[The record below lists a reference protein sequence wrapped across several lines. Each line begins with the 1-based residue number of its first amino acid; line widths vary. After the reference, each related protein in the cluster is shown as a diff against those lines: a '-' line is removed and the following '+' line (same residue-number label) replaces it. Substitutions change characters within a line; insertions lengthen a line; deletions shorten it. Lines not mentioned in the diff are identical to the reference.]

1 MISKTSIENLKNQ
14 IDIVDIVSSFIEL
27 KKSGANF
34 KACCP
39 FHGEDTPSF
48 TVSPAKQI
56 YHCFGCSNG
65 GDAIKFVMEYE
76 KLTYPEAIEKIAAL
90 TNFNLEYDNNDSQAL
105 NTSILDAVNNYYQ
118 NNLLSNQNALQYL
131 NSRGITK
138 ESIDKFQIGYASSS
152 NDTISYLKNNFFD
165 LSMAIELGIIDSGSN
180 GLYARFIERITFPI
194 FLQSGKL
201 VGFGGRT
208 ISGHNAKYVN
218 SPATKLFNKS
228 ALLFGYNLARESI
241 YQSKEIII
249 TEGYLDVIML
259 HQAGFANS
267 VATLGTALTS
277 QHIPLLKKSD
287 AKVILGYDGDK
298 AGMEAAYK
306 ASILLAQ
313 NDFVGGVVIFQNGQD
328 PADYVKEGRVD
339 ELKSLLLSPKTSESG
354 FAEQKVSVK
363 TNGVQFPRKYFVE
376 FALDYIVKDNLGNY
390 RFDINRPE
398 EKQKIVVKIEE
409 FLSTLKP
416 VMAEEFKGYAAHL
429 INLHPKYIKTQ
440 KTNIQKNSYQTSYSP
455 QTKMVDITEILILQ
469 GILNYP
475 DKKDIILT
483 ALDSSMFDLHRE
495 EFEYLLNGNIEK
507 LTSIIARTELQALTL
522 KEYQI
527 QLCDFL
533 LKYYK
538 KQFELISKDKTLT
551 FKEKSTATK
560 EFRII
565 EQRLKGRNLLPFF
578 NNSFRE
584 IPLVFSRW
592 DESNN

>member
-1 MISKTSIENLKNQ
+1 MTLTHKNMISKTSIENLKNQ
-14 IDIVDIVSSFIEL
+14 IDIVDIVSSYIEL

-39 FHGEDTPSF
+39 FHSEDTASF
-48 TVSPAKQI
+48 TVSPTKQI

-76 KLTYPEAIEKIAAL
+76 KLSYPEAIEKIAAL

-105 NTSILDAVNNYYQ
+105 NTSILDAINNYYQ
-118 NNLLSNQNALQYL
+118 NNLLNNQNALQYL
-131 NSRGITK
+131 SSRGITK
-138 ESIDKFQIGYASSS
+138 ESINKFQIGYAPSS
-152 NDTISYLKNNFFD
+152 NDTINYLKSNFFD
-165 LSMAIELGIIDSGSN
+165 LNMAKELGVIDSGNN
-180 GLYARFIERITFPI
+180 GLYARLIERITFPI

-249 TEGYLDVIML
+249 TEGYLDVVML
-259 HQAGFANS
+259 HQAGFTNS

-328 PADYVKEGRVD
+328 PADYVKEGRVE
-339 ELKSLLLSPKTSESG
+339 ELKSLFLHP
-354 FAEQKVSVK
+354 
-363 TNGVQFPRKYFVE
+363 KYFVE
-376 FALDYIVKDNLGNY
+376 FVLDYIVKDNLGNY

-398 EKQKIVVKIEE
+398 EKQKILIKIEE

-416 VMAEEFKGYAAHL
+416 VMAEEFKEYAAQL
-429 INLHPKYIKTQ
+429 INLHPKYIKI
-440 KTNIQKNSYQTSYSP
+440 KKLNNQKNSYKTKDNP
-455 QTKMVDITEILILQ
+455 QNKIIDISEILILQ
-469 GILNYP
+469 GIINYP
-475 DKKDIILT
+475 DKKDIILA
-483 ALDSSMFDLHRE
+483 ALDSSMFQCHKE
-495 EFEYLLNGNIEK
+495 EFEYIQMGNMQR
-507 LTSIIARTELQALTL
+507 LTSIIARTELKHLSL
-522 KEYQI
+522 EEYKD
-527 QLCDFL
+527 QLAYFL
-533 LKYYK
+533 RVFYQ
-538 KQFELISKDKTLT
+538 KQLELIMNDAGKT
-551 FKEKSTATK
+551 FIEKAKVKK
-560 EFRII
+560 EFI
-565 EQRLKGRNLLPFF
+565 EIEKRLKNGSLIRFF
-578 NNSFRE
+578 KF
-584 IPLVFSRW
+584 
-592 DESNN
+592 

>member
-118 NNLLSNQNALQYL
+118 NNLFSNSNALQYL

-152 NDTISYLKNNFFD
+152 NDTINYLKNNFFD
-165 LSMAIELGIIDSGSN
+165 LSMAKELGIIDSGSN

-228 ALLFGYNLARESI
+228 ALLFGYNLARKNI

-249 TEGYLDVIML
+249 TEGYLDVVML

-313 NDFVGGVVIFQNGQD
+313 NDFVGGVVIFQNAHD

-440 KTNIQKNSYQTSYSP
+440 KTNTQKNSYQTSYSP

-475 DKKDIILT
+475 DKKEIILA

>member
-14 IDIVDIVSSFIEL
+14 IDIVDIVSSYIEL
-27 KKSGANF
+27 KKSGTSF

-39 FHGEDTPSF
+39 FHGEETPSF

-76 KLTYPEAIEKIAAL
+76 KLSYPEAIEKIAAL
-90 TNFNLEYDNNDSQAL
+90 TNFNLEYDNNDSQVL
-105 NTSILDAVNNYYQ
+105 NTSILDAVNKYYQ
-118 NNLLSNQNALQYL
+118 NNLLSTLNAIQYL
-131 NSRGITK
+131 SSRGITK

-228 ALLFGYNLARESI
+228 VLLFGYNLARESI

-339 ELKSLLLSPKTSESG
+339 ELKSLLLHP
-354 FAEQKVSVK
+354 
-363 TNGVQFPRKYFVE
+363 KYFVE

-440 KTNIQKNSYQTSYSP
+440 KSNTLKNNYKTPSSP
-455 QTKMVDITEILILQ
+455 QNQMVDITEILILQ

-475 DKKDIILT
+475 DKKEIIFA
-483 ALDSSMFDLHRE
+483 ALDSTMFDLHKQ
-495 EFEYLLNGNIEK
+495 EFEYLLNGDIQK
-507 LTSIIARTELQALTL
+507 LTSIIARTELKHLSL
-522 KEYQI
+522 EEYKD
-527 QLCDFL
+527 QLAYFL
-533 LKYYK
+533 RMFYK
-538 KQFELISKDKTLT
+538 KQIDLIINDDNKAFQDKA
-551 FKEKSTATK
+551 TAKK
-560 EFRII
+560 EFI
-565 EQRLKGRNLLPFF
+565 EIDRRLKSGALIKYFKL
-578 NNSFRE
+578 
-584 IPLVFSRW
+584 
-592 DESNN
+592 

>member
-1 MISKTSIENLKNQ
+1 MLISKTSIDNLKNQ
-14 IDIVDIVSSFIEL
+14 IDIVDIISSFIEV

-48 TVSPAKQI
+48 TVSPTKQI

-76 KLTYPEAIEKIAAL
+76 KLSYPEAIEKIAAL

-105 NTSILDAVNNYYQ
+105 NTSILDAINNYYQ
-118 NNLLSNQNALQYL
+118 DNLLNNQNALQYL
-131 NSRGITK
+131 SSRGITK
-138 ESIDKFQIGYASSS
+138 ESINKFQIGYAPSS
-152 NDTISYLKNNFFD
+152 NDTINYLKSNFFD
-165 LSMAIELGIIDSGSN
+165 LNMAKELGVIDSGNN

-249 TEGYLDVIML
+249 TEGYLDVVML
-259 HQAGFANS
+259 HQAGFTNS

-328 PADYVKEGRVD
+328 PADYVKEGRVN
-339 ELKSLLLSPKTSESG
+339 ELKSLLLHP
-354 FAEQKVSVK
+354 
-363 TNGVQFPRKYFVE
+363 KYFVE

-398 EKQKIVVKIEE
+398 EKQKILVKIEE

-440 KTNIQKNSYQTSYSP
+440 KTSTQKNNYKTPNSP
-455 QTKMVDITEILILQ
+455 QNEMVDITEILILQ

-475 DKKDIILT
+475 DKKDIILG
-483 ALDSSMFDLHRE
+483 ALDNSMFQKHKQ
-495 EFEYLLNGNIEK
+495 EFEYLLNGEINR
-507 LTSIIARTELQALTL
+507 LTSVLARTEL
-522 KEYQI
+522 
-527 QLCDFL
+527 
-533 LKYYK
+533 
-538 KQFELISKDKTLT
+538 KTLT
-551 FKEKSTATK
+551 LEEYKTQLCMFLYKFYKNQYLLVANDKVLNFKEKAKISK
-560 EFRII
+560 EFKII
-565 EQRLKGRNLLPFF
+565 EKRLKDGNPIKFF
-578 NNSFRE
+578 NLRNQ
-584 IPLVFSRW
+584 
-592 DESNN
+592 

>member
-1 MISKTSIENLKNQ
+1 MDVILMTLTHKNMISKTSIENIKNQ
-14 IDIVDIVSSFIEL
+14 IDIVDIVSSYIEL

-39 FHGEDTPSF
+39 FHSEDTASF

-76 KLTYPEAIEKIAAL
+76 KLSYPEAIEKIATL
-90 TNFNLEYDNNDSQAL
+90 TNFNLEYDNNDFQAL

-118 NNLLSNQNALQYL
+118 NNLLSNQNAIQYL
-131 NSRGITK
+131 YSRGITK
-138 ESIDKFQIGYASSS
+138 ESIDKFQIGYASGS
-152 NDTISYLKNNFFD
+152 NDTINYLRNNFFD
-165 LSMAIELGIIDSGSN
+165 LNMAKELGIIDSGSN

-228 ALLFGYNLARESI
+228 ALLFGYNLAKENI
-241 YQSKEIII
+241 FQSKEIII
-249 TEGYLDVIML
+249 TEGYLDVVML
-259 HQAGFANS
+259 HQAGFTNS

-287 AKVILGYDGDK
+287 AKIILGYDGDK

-339 ELKSLLLSPKTSESG
+339 ELKSLLLHP
-354 FAEQKVSVK
+354 
-363 TNGVQFPRKYFVE
+363 KYFVE

-390 RFDINRPE
+390 RFDINRLE
-398 EKQKIVVKIEE
+398 EKQKILVKIED

-440 KTNIQKNSYQTSYSP
+440 KSNTLKNNYKTPNSP
-455 QTKMVDITEILILQ
+455 QNQMIDITEILILQ

-475 DKKDIILT
+475 DKKEIILA
-483 ALDSSMFDLHRE
+483 ALDSTMFQKHKE
-495 EFEYLLNGNIEK
+495 EFEYLLSGQIDR
-507 LTSIIARTELQALTL
+507 LTSVLARTEL
-522 KEYQI
+522 
-527 QLCDFL
+527 
-533 LKYYK
+533 
-538 KQFELISKDKTLT
+538 KTLT
-551 FKEKSTATK
+551 LEEYKSQLCMFLYKYYQNQYLLVTNDKVLNFKEKAKISK
-560 EFRII
+560 EFKII
-565 EQRLKGRNLLPFF
+565 EKRLKGGSPIKYFNLRGL
-578 NNSFRE
+578 
-584 IPLVFSRW
+584 
-592 DESNN
+592 

>member
-14 IDIVDIVSSFIEL
+14 IDIVDIVSSYIEL
-27 KKSGANF
+27 KKSGTSF

-39 FHGEDTPSF
+39 FHGEETPSF

-76 KLTYPEAIEKIAAL
+76 KLSYPEAIEKIAAL
-90 TNFNLEYDNNDSQAL
+90 TNFDLEYDNNDSQVL
-105 NTSILDAVNNYYQ
+105 NTSILDAVNKYYQ
-118 NNLLSNQNALQYL
+118 NNLLSTLNAIQYL
-131 NSRGITK
+131 SSRGITK

-259 HQAGFANS
+259 HQAGFTNS

-277 QHIPLLKKSD
+277 QHVPLLKKSD

-328 PADYVKEGRVD
+328 PADYVKEGRVE
-339 ELKSLLLSPKTSESG
+339 ELKSLFLHP
-354 FAEQKVSVK
+354 
-363 TNGVQFPRKYFVE
+363 KYFVE
-376 FALDYIVKDNLGNY
+376 FVLDYIVKDNLGNY
-390 RFDINRPE
+390 RFNINRPE
-398 EKQKIVVKIEE
+398 EKQKILVKIED

-416 VMAEEFKGYAAHL
+416 VMAEEFKEYAAQL
-429 INLHPKYIKTQ
+429 INLHPKYIKI
-440 KTNIQKNSYQTSYSP
+440 KKLNNQKNSYKTKDNP
-455 QTKMVDITEILILQ
+455 QNKIIDISEILILQ
-469 GILNYP
+469 GIINYP
-475 DKKDIILT
+475 DKKDIILA
-483 ALDSSMFDLHRE
+483 ALDSSMFQCHKE
-495 EFEYLLNGNIEK
+495 EFEYIQMGNMQR
-507 LTSIIARTELQALTL
+507 LTSIIARTELKHLSL
-522 KEYQI
+522 EEYKD
-527 QLCDFL
+527 QLAYFL
-533 LKYYK
+533 RVFYQ
-538 KQFELISKDKTLT
+538 KQLELIMNDAGKT
-551 FKEKSTATK
+551 FIEKAKVKK
-560 EFRII
+560 EFI
-565 EQRLKGRNLLPFF
+565 EIEKRLKNGSLIRFF
-578 NNSFRE
+578 KF
-584 IPLVFSRW
+584 
-592 DESNN
+592 

>member
-14 IDIVDIVSSFIEL
+14 IDIVDIVSSYIEL
-27 KKSGANF
+27 KKSGTSF

-39 FHGEDTPSF
+39 FHGEETPSF

-76 KLTYPEAIEKIAAL
+76 KLSYPEAIEKIAAL
-90 TNFNLEYDNNDSQAL
+90 TNFNLEYDNNDSQVL
-105 NTSILDAVNNYYQ
+105 NTSILDAVNKYYQ
-118 NNLLSNQNALQYL
+118 NNLLSTLNAIQYL
-131 NSRGITK
+131 SSRGITK

-228 ALLFGYNLARESI
+228 VLLFGYNLARESI

-259 HQAGFANS
+259 HQAGFTNS

-277 QHIPLLKKSD
+277 QHVPLLKKSD

-328 PADYVKEGRVD
+328 PADYVKEGRVE
-339 ELKSLLLSPKTSESG
+339 ELKSLFLHP
-354 FAEQKVSVK
+354 
-363 TNGVQFPRKYFVE
+363 KYFVE
-376 FALDYIVKDNLGNY
+376 FVLDYIVKDNLGNY
-390 RFDINRPE
+390 RFNINRPE
-398 EKQKIVVKIEE
+398 EKQKILIKIEE

-416 VMAEEFKGYAAHL
+416 VMAEEFKEYAAQL
-429 INLHPKYIKTQ
+429 INLHPKYIKI
-440 KTNIQKNSYQTSYSP
+440 KKLNNQKNSYNTKDNP
-455 QTKMVDITEILILQ
+455 QNKIVDISEILILQ
-469 GILNYP
+469 GIINYP
-475 DKKDIILT
+475 DKKDIILA
-483 ALDSSMFDLHRE
+483 ALDSSMFQCHKE
-495 EFEYLLNGNIEK
+495 EFEYIQMGNMQR
-507 LTSIIARTELQALTL
+507 LTSIIARTELKHLSL
-522 KEYQI
+522 EEYKD
-527 QLCDFL
+527 QLAYFL
-533 LKYYK
+533 RVFYQ
-538 KQFELISKDKTLT
+538 KQLELIMNDAGKT
-551 FKEKSTATK
+551 FIEKAKLKK
-560 EFRII
+560 EFI
-565 EQRLKGRNLLPFF
+565 EIEKRLKNGSLIRFF
-578 NNSFRE
+578 KF
-584 IPLVFSRW
+584 
-592 DESNN
+592 

>member
-76 KLTYPEAIEKIAAL
+76 KVTYPEAIEKIAAL

-152 NDTISYLKNNFFD
+152 NDTITYLKNNFFD

-228 ALLFGYNLARESI
+228 VLLFGYNLARESI

-259 HQAGFANS
+259 HQAGFTNS

-277 QHIPLLKKSD
+277 QHVPLLKKSD

-328 PADYVKEGRVD
+328 PADYVKEGRVE
-339 ELKSLLLSPKTSESG
+339 ELKSLFLHP
-354 FAEQKVSVK
+354 
-363 TNGVQFPRKYFVE
+363 KYFVE
-376 FALDYIVKDNLGNY
+376 FVLDYIVKDNLGNY
-390 RFDINRPE
+390 RFNINRPE
-398 EKQKIVVKIEE
+398 EKQKILIKIEE

-416 VMAEEFKGYAAHL
+416 VMAEEFKEYAAQL
-429 INLHPKYIKTQ
+429 INLHPKYIKI
-440 KTNIQKNSYQTSYSP
+440 KKLNNQKNSYNTKDNP
-455 QTKMVDITEILILQ
+455 QNKIVDISEILILQ
-469 GILNYP
+469 GIINYP
-475 DKKDIILT
+475 DKKDIILA
-483 ALDSSMFDLHRE
+483 ALDSSMFQCHKE
-495 EFEYLLNGNIEK
+495 EFEYIQNGDIQR
-507 LTSIIARTELQALTL
+507 LTSIIARTELKHLTL
-522 KEYQI
+522 EEYKD
-527 QLCDFL
+527 QLAYFL
-533 LKYYK
+533 RVFYQ
-538 KQFELISKDKTLT
+538 KQLELIMNDAGKT
-551 FKEKSTATK
+551 FIEKAKLKK
-560 EFRII
+560 EFI
-565 EQRLKGRNLLPFF
+565 EIEKRLKNGSLIRFF
-578 NNSFRE
+578 KF
-584 IPLVFSRW
+584 
-592 DESNN
+592 

>member
-14 IDIVDIVSSFIEL
+14 IDIVDIVSSYIEL
-27 KKSGANF
+27 KKSGTSF

-39 FHGEDTPSF
+39 FHGEETPSF

-76 KLTYPEAIEKIAAL
+76 KLSYPEAIEKIAAL
-90 TNFNLEYDNNDSQAL
+90 TNFDLEYDNNDSQVL
-105 NTSILDAVNNYYQ
+105 NTSILDAVNKYYQ
-118 NNLLSNQNALQYL
+118 NNLLSTLNAIQYL
-131 NSRGITK
+131 SSRGITK

-165 LSMAIELGIIDSGSN
+165 LSIAIELGIIDSGSN

-218 SPATKLFNKS
+218 SPVTKLFNKS

-259 HQAGFANS
+259 HQAGFTNS

-277 QHIPLLKKSD
+277 QHVPLLKKSD

-328 PADYVKEGRVD
+328 PADYVKEGRVE
-339 ELKSLLLSPKTSESG
+339 ELKSLFLHP
-354 FAEQKVSVK
+354 
-363 TNGVQFPRKYFVE
+363 KYFVE
-376 FALDYIVKDNLGNY
+376 FVLDYIVKDNLGNY
-390 RFDINRPE
+390 RFNINRPE
-398 EKQKIVVKIEE
+398 EKQKILIKIEE

-416 VMAEEFKGYAAHL
+416 VMAEEFKEYAAQL
-429 INLHPKYIKTQ
+429 INLHPKYIKI
-440 KTNIQKNSYQTSYSP
+440 KKLNNQKNSYKTKDNP
-455 QTKMVDITEILILQ
+455 QNKIIDISEILILQ
-469 GILNYP
+469 GIINYP
-475 DKKDIILT
+475 DKKDIILA
-483 ALDSSMFDLHRE
+483 ALDSSMFQCHKE
-495 EFEYLLNGNIEK
+495 EFEYIQMGNMQR
-507 LTSIIARTELQALTL
+507 LTSIIARTELKHLSL
-522 KEYQI
+522 EEYKD
-527 QLCDFL
+527 QLAYFL
-533 LKYYK
+533 RVFYQ
-538 KQFELISKDKTLT
+538 KQLELIMNDAGKT
-551 FKEKSTATK
+551 FIEKAKVKK
-560 EFRII
+560 EFI
-565 EQRLKGRNLLPFF
+565 EIEKRLKNGSLIRFF
-578 NNSFRE
+578 KF
-584 IPLVFSRW
+584 
-592 DESNN
+592 

>member
-14 IDIVDIVSSFIEL
+14 IDIVDIVSSYIEL
-27 KKSGANF
+27 KKSGTSF

-39 FHGEDTPSF
+39 FHGEETPSF

-76 KLTYPEAIEKIAAL
+76 KLSYPEAIEKIAAL
-90 TNFNLEYDNNDSQAL
+90 TNFNLEYDNNDSQVL

-118 NNLLSNQNALQYL
+118 NNLLSTLNAIQYL
-131 NSRGITK
+131 SSRGITK

-165 LSMAIELGIIDSGSN
+165 LSIAIELGIIDSGSN

-259 HQAGFANS
+259 HQAGFTNS

-277 QHIPLLKKSD
+277 QHVPLLKKSD

-328 PADYVKEGRVD
+328 PADYVKEGRVE
-339 ELKSLLLSPKTSESG
+339 ELKSLFLHP
-354 FAEQKVSVK
+354 
-363 TNGVQFPRKYFVE
+363 KYFVE
-376 FALDYIVKDNLGNY
+376 FVLDYIVKDNLGNY
-390 RFDINRPE
+390 RFNINRPE
-398 EKQKIVVKIEE
+398 EKQKILIKIEE

-416 VMAEEFKGYAAHL
+416 VMAEEFKEYAAQL
-429 INLHPKYIKTQ
+429 INLHPKYIK
-440 KTNIQKNSYQTSYSP
+440 I
-455 QTKMVDITEILILQ
+455 
-469 GILNYP
+469 
-475 DKKDIILT
+475 KK
-483 ALDSSMFDLHRE
+483 
-495 EFEYLLNGNIEK
+495 
-507 LTSIIARTELQALTL
+507 
-522 KEYQI
+522 
-527 QLCDFL
+527 
-533 LKYYK
+533 
-538 KQFELISKDKTLT
+538 
-551 FKEKSTATK
+551 
-560 EFRII
+560 
-565 EQRLKGRNLLPFF
+565 
-578 NNSFRE
+578 
-584 IPLVFSRW
+584 
-592 DESNN
+592 

>member
-14 IDIVDIVSSFIEL
+14 IDIVDIVSSYIEL
-27 KKSGANF
+27 KKSGTSF

-39 FHGEDTPSF
+39 FHGEETPSF

-76 KLTYPEAIEKIAAL
+76 KLSYPEAIEKIAAL
-90 TNFNLEYDNNDSQAL
+90 TNFNLEYDNNDSQVL
-105 NTSILDAVNNYYQ
+105 NTSILDAVNKYYQ
-118 NNLLSNQNALQYL
+118 NNLLSTLNAIQYL
-131 NSRGITK
+131 SSRGITK

-152 NDTISYLKNNFFD
+152 NDTISYLKTNFFD

-228 ALLFGYNLARESI
+228 VLLFGYNLARESI

-259 HQAGFANS
+259 HQAGFTNS

-277 QHIPLLKKSD
+277 QHVPLLKKSD

-328 PADYVKEGRVD
+328 PADYVKEGRVE
-339 ELKSLLLSPKTSESG
+339 ELKSLFLHP
-354 FAEQKVSVK
+354 
-363 TNGVQFPRKYFVE
+363 KYFVE
-376 FALDYIVKDNLGNY
+376 FVLDYIVKDNLGNY
-390 RFDINRPE
+390 RFNINRPE
-398 EKQKIVVKIEE
+398 EKQKILIKIEE

-416 VMAEEFKGYAAHL
+416 VMAEEFKEYAAQL
-429 INLHPKYIKTQ
+429 INLHPKYIKI
-440 KTNIQKNSYQTSYSP
+440 KKLNNQKNSYNTKDNP
-455 QTKMVDITEILILQ
+455 QNKIVDISEILILQ
-469 GILNYP
+469 GIINYP
-475 DKKDIILT
+475 DKKDIILA
-483 ALDSSMFDLHRE
+483 ALDSSMFQCHKE
-495 EFEYLLNGNIEK
+495 EFEYIQNGDIQR
-507 LTSIIARTELQALTL
+507 LTSIIARTELKHLTL
-522 KEYQI
+522 EEYKD
-527 QLCDFL
+527 QLAYFL
-533 LKYYK
+533 RVFYQ
-538 KQFELISKDKTLT
+538 KQLELIMNDAGKT
-551 FKEKSTATK
+551 FIEKAKVKK
-560 EFRII
+560 EFI
-565 EQRLKGRNLLPFF
+565 EIEKRLKNGSLIRFF
-578 NNSFRE
+578 KF
-584 IPLVFSRW
+584 
-592 DESNN
+592 

>member
-1 MISKTSIENLKNQ
+1 MLISKTSIENLKNQ

-76 KLTYPEAIEKIAAL
+76 KLTYPEAIEKIATL

-118 NNLLSNQNALQYL
+118 NNLFSNSNALQYL

-152 NDTISYLKNNFFD
+152 NDTITYLKNNFFD
-165 LSMAIELGIIDSGSN
+165 LRMAIELGIIDSGSN

-228 ALLFGYNLARESI
+228 ALLFGYNLSRESI

-339 ELKSLLLSPKTSESG
+339 ELKSLLLHP
-354 FAEQKVSVK
+354 
-363 TNGVQFPRKYFVE
+363 KYFVE

-398 EKQKIVVKIEE
+398 EKQKILVKIEE

-440 KTNIQKNSYQTSYSP
+440 KSNTLKNNYKTPSSP
-455 QTKMVDITEILILQ
+455 QNQMVDITEILILQ

-475 DKKDIILT
+475 DKKEIIFA
-483 ALDSSMFDLHRE
+483 ALDSTMFDLHKQ
-495 EFEYLLNGNIEK
+495 EFEYLLNGDIQK
-507 LTSIIARTELQALTL
+507 LTSIIARTELKHLSL
-522 KEYQI
+522 EEYKD
-527 QLCDFL
+527 QLAYFL
-533 LKYYK
+533 RMFYK
-538 KQFELISKDKTLT
+538 KQIDLIMNDDNKAFQDKA
-551 FKEKSTATK
+551 TAKK
-560 EFRII
+560 EFI
-565 EQRLKGRNLLPFF
+565 EIDRRLKSGALIKYFKL
-578 NNSFRE
+578 
-584 IPLVFSRW
+584 
-592 DESNN
+592 

>member
-1 MISKTSIENLKNQ
+1 MIKKESIENLKNHL
-14 IDIVDIVSSFIEL
+14 DVVDVVSQFLEL

-39 FHGEDTPSF
+39 FHSEDTPSF

-118 NNLLSNQNALQYL
+118 NNLFSNSNALQYL

-152 NDTISYLKNNFFD
+152 NDTITYLKNNFFD

-201 VGFGGRT
+201 VGVGGRT

-339 ELKSLLLSPKTSESG
+339 ELKFLLLHP
-354 FAEQKVSVK
+354 
-363 TNGVQFPRKYFVE
+363 KYFVE
-376 FALDYIVKDNLGNY
+376 FALDYIVKDNLGKY

-398 EKQKIVVKIEE
+398 EKQKILVKIEE

-440 KTNIQKNSYQTSYSP
+440 KSNTLKNNYKTPHSP
-455 QTKMVDITEILILQ
+455 QNQMIDITEILILQ

-475 DKKDIILT
+475 AKKEIILA
-483 ALDSSMFDLHRE
+483 ALDSSMFQKHKE
-495 EFEYLLNGNIEK
+495 EFEYLLSGQIDR
-507 LTSIIARTELQALTL
+507 LTSVLARTELKTLTL
-522 KEYQI
+522 EEYKS
-527 QLCDFL
+527 QLCMFL
-533 LKYYK
+533 YKYYQN
-538 KQFELISKDKTLT
+538 QFILATNDKTLN
-551 FKEKSTATK
+551 FQKKANISK
-560 EFRII
+560 EFKII
-565 EQRLKGRNLLPFF
+565 EQRLKSGNLIKFF
-578 NNSFRE
+578 NFKN
-584 IPLVFSRW
+584 P
-592 DESNN
+592 

>member
-14 IDIVDIVSSFIEL
+14 IDIVDIISSFIEL

-76 KLTYPEAIEKIAAL
+76 KVTYPEAIEKIAAL

-118 NNLLSNQNALQYL
+118 NNLFSNSNALQYL

-152 NDTISYLKNNFFD
+152 NDTINYLKNNFFD
-165 LSMAIELGIIDSGSN
+165 LSMAKELGIIDSGSN

-249 TEGYLDVIML
+249 TEGYLDVVML

-440 KTNIQKNSYQTSYSP
+440 KTNTQKNSYQTSYSP

-578 NNSFRE
+578 NLRKN
-584 IPLVFSRW
+584 
-592 DESNN
+592 

>member
-14 IDIVDIVSSFIEL
+14 IDIVDIVSSYIEL
-27 KKSGANF
+27 KKSGTSF

-39 FHGEDTPSF
+39 FHGEETPSF

-76 KLTYPEAIEKIAAL
+76 KLSYPEAIEKIAAL

-118 NNLLSNQNALQYL
+118 NNLFSNSNALQYL

-259 HQAGFANS
+259 HQAGFTNS

-277 QHIPLLKKSD
+277 QHVPLLKKSD

-328 PADYVKEGRVD
+328 PADYVKEGRVE
-339 ELKSLLLSPKTSESG
+339 ELKSLFLHP
-354 FAEQKVSVK
+354 
-363 TNGVQFPRKYFVE
+363 KYFVE
-376 FALDYIVKDNLGNY
+376 FVLDYIVKDNLGNY
-390 RFDINRPE
+390 RFNINRPE
-398 EKQKIVVKIEE
+398 EKQKILIKIEE

-416 VMAEEFKGYAAHL
+416 VMAEEFKEYAAQL
-429 INLHPKYIKTQ
+429 INLHPKYIKI
-440 KTNIQKNSYQTSYSP
+440 KKLNNQKNSYKTKDNP
-455 QTKMVDITEILILQ
+455 QNKIIDISEILILQ
-469 GILNYP
+469 GIINYP
-475 DKKDIILT
+475 DKKDIILA
-483 ALDSSMFDLHRE
+483 ALDSSMFQCHKE
-495 EFEYLLNGNIEK
+495 EFEYIQMGNMQR
-507 LTSIIARTELQALTL
+507 LTSIIARTELKHLSL
-522 KEYQI
+522 EEYKD
-527 QLCDFL
+527 QLAYFL
-533 LKYYK
+533 RVFYQ
-538 KQFELISKDKTLT
+538 KQLELIMNDAGKT
-551 FKEKSTATK
+551 FIEKAKVKK
-560 EFRII
+560 EFI
-565 EQRLKGRNLLPFF
+565 EIEKRLKNGSLIRFF
-578 NNSFRE
+578 KF
-584 IPLVFSRW
+584 
-592 DESNN
+592 

>member
-76 KLTYPEAIEKIAAL
+76 KVTYPEAIEKIAAL

-152 NDTISYLKNNFFD
+152 NDTINYLKNNFFD
-165 LSMAIELGIIDSGSN
+165 LSMAKELGIIDSGSN

-228 ALLFGYNLARESI
+228 VLLFGYNLARESI

-259 HQAGFANS
+259 HQAGFTNS

-277 QHIPLLKKSD
+277 QHVPLLKKSD
-287 AKVILGYDGDK
+287 VKVILGYDGDK

-328 PADYVKEGRVD
+328 PADYVKEGRVE
-339 ELKSLLLSPKTSESG
+339 ELKSLFLHP
-354 FAEQKVSVK
+354 
-363 TNGVQFPRKYFVE
+363 KYFVE
-376 FALDYIVKDNLGNY
+376 FVLDYIVKDNLGNY
-390 RFDINRPE
+390 RFNINRPE
-398 EKQKIVVKIEE
+398 EKQKILIKIEE

-416 VMAEEFKGYAAHL
+416 VMAEEFKEYAAQL
-429 INLHPKYIKTQ
+429 INLHPKYIKI
-440 KTNIQKNSYQTSYSP
+440 KKLNNQKNSYKTKDNP
-455 QTKMVDITEILILQ
+455 QNKIIDISEILILQ
-469 GILNYP
+469 GIINYP
-475 DKKDIILT
+475 DKKDIILA
-483 ALDSSMFDLHRE
+483 ALDSSMFQCHKE
-495 EFEYLLNGNIEK
+495 EFEYIQMGNMQR
-507 LTSIIARTELQALTL
+507 LTSIIARTELKHLSL
-522 KEYQI
+522 EEYKD
-527 QLCDFL
+527 QLAYFL
-533 LKYYK
+533 RVFYQ
-538 KQFELISKDKTLT
+538 KQLELIMNDAGKT
-551 FKEKSTATK
+551 FIEKAKVKK
-560 EFRII
+560 EFI
-565 EQRLKGRNLLPFF
+565 EIEKRLKNGSLIRFF
-578 NNSFRE
+578 KF
-584 IPLVFSRW
+584 
-592 DESNN
+592 

>member
-14 IDIVDIVSSFIEL
+14 IDIVDIVSSYIEL
-27 KKSGANF
+27 KKSGTSF

-39 FHGEDTPSF
+39 FHGEETPSF

-76 KLTYPEAIEKIAAL
+76 KLSYPEAIEKIAAL
-90 TNFNLEYDNNDSQAL
+90 TNFNLEYDDNDSQVL
-105 NTSILDAVNNYYQ
+105 NTSILDAVNKYYQ
-118 NNLLSNQNALQYL
+118 NNLLSTLNAIQYL
-131 NSRGITK
+131 SSRGITK

-165 LSMAIELGIIDSGSN
+165 LSIAIELGIIDSGSN

-259 HQAGFANS
+259 HQAGFTNS

-277 QHIPLLKKSD
+277 QHVPLLKKSD

-328 PADYVKEGRVD
+328 PADYVKEGRVE
-339 ELKSLLLSPKTSESG
+339 ELKSLFLHP
-354 FAEQKVSVK
+354 
-363 TNGVQFPRKYFVE
+363 KYFVE
-376 FALDYIVKDNLGNY
+376 FVLDYIVKDNLGNY
-390 RFDINRPE
+390 RFNINRPE
-398 EKQKIVVKIEE
+398 EKQKILVKIED

-416 VMAEEFKGYAAHL
+416 VMAEEFKEYAAQL
-429 INLHPKYIKTQ
+429 INLHPKYIKI
-440 KTNIQKNSYQTSYSP
+440 KKLNNQKNSYKTKDNP
-455 QTKMVDITEILILQ
+455 QNKIIDISEILILQ
-469 GILNYP
+469 GIINYP
-475 DKKDIILT
+475 DKKDIILA
-483 ALDSSMFDLHRE
+483 ALDSSMFQCHKE
-495 EFEYLLNGNIEK
+495 EFEYIQMGNMQR
-507 LTSIIARTELQALTL
+507 LTSIIARTELKHLSL
-522 KEYQI
+522 EEYKD
-527 QLCDFL
+527 QLAYFL
-533 LKYYK
+533 RVFYQ
-538 KQFELISKDKTLT
+538 KQLELIMNDAGKT
-551 FKEKSTATK
+551 FIEKAKVKK
-560 EFRII
+560 EFI
-565 EQRLKGRNLLPFF
+565 EIEKRLKNGSLIRFF
-578 NNSFRE
+578 KF
-584 IPLVFSRW
+584 
-592 DESNN
+592 

>member
-14 IDIVDIVSSFIEL
+14 IDIVDIVSSYIEL
-27 KKSGANF
+27 KKSGTSF

-39 FHGEDTPSF
+39 FHGEETPSF

-76 KLTYPEAIEKIAAL
+76 KLSYPEAIEKIAAL
-90 TNFNLEYDNNDSQAL
+90 TNFNLEYDNNDSQVL
-105 NTSILDAVNNYYQ
+105 NTSILDAVNKYYQ
-118 NNLLSNQNALQYL
+118 NNLLSTLNAIQYL
-131 NSRGITK
+131 SSRGITK

-228 ALLFGYNLARESI
+228 VLLFGYNLARESI

-259 HQAGFANS
+259 HQAGFTNS

-277 QHIPLLKKSD
+277 QHVPLLKKSD

-328 PADYVKEGRVD
+328 PADYVKEGRVE
-339 ELKSLLLSPKTSESG
+339 ELKSLFLHP
-354 FAEQKVSVK
+354 
-363 TNGVQFPRKYFVE
+363 KYFVE
-376 FALDYIVKDNLGNY
+376 FVLDYIVKDNLGNY
-390 RFDINRPE
+390 RFNINRPE
-398 EKQKIVVKIEE
+398 EKQKILIKIEE

-416 VMAEEFKGYAAHL
+416 VMAEEFKEYAAQL
-429 INLHPKYIKTQ
+429 INLHPKYIKI
-440 KTNIQKNSYQTSYSP
+440 KKLNNQKNSYNTKDNP
-455 QTKMVDITEILILQ
+455 QNKIVDISEILILQ
-469 GILNYP
+469 GIINYP
-475 DKKDIILT
+475 DKKDIILA
-483 ALDSSMFDLHRE
+483 ALDSSMFQCHKE
-495 EFEYLLNGNIEK
+495 EFEYIQMGNMQR
-507 LTSIIARTELQALTL
+507 LTSIIARTELKHLTL
-522 KEYQI
+522 EEYKD
-527 QLCDFL
+527 QLAYFL
-533 LKYYK
+533 RVFYQ
-538 KQFELISKDKTLT
+538 KQLELIMNDAGKT
-551 FKEKSTATK
+551 FIEKAKVKK
-560 EFRII
+560 EFI
-565 EQRLKGRNLLPFF
+565 EIEKRLKNGSLIRFF
-578 NNSFRE
+578 KF
-584 IPLVFSRW
+584 
-592 DESNN
+592 

>member
-1 MISKTSIENLKNQ
+1 MLISKTSIENLKNQ

-48 TVSPAKQI
+48 TVSPTKQI

-118 NNLLSNQNALQYL
+118 NNLFSNSNALQYL

-152 NDTISYLKNNFFD
+152 NDTITYLKNNFFD
-165 LSMAIELGIIDSGSN
+165 LNMAKELGVIDSGSN

-228 ALLFGYNLARESI
+228 ALLFGYNLAKESI
-241 YQSKEIII
+241 FQSKEIII
-249 TEGYLDVIML
+249 TEGYLDVVML
-259 HQAGFANS
+259 HQVGFTNS

-313 NDFVGGVVIFQNGQD
+313 NDFVGGVVIFQNAHD

-339 ELKSLLLSPKTSESG
+339 ELKSLLLHP
-354 FAEQKVSVK
+354 
-363 TNGVQFPRKYFVE
+363 KYFVE

-398 EKQKIVVKIEE
+398 EKQKILVKIED

-416 VMAEEFKGYAAHL
+416 VMAEEFKGYAAYL

-440 KTNIQKNSYQTSYSP
+440 KSNTLKNNYKTPNTS
-455 QTKMVDITEILILQ
+455 QNQMIDITEILILQ

-475 DKKDIILT
+475 DKKEIILA
-483 ALDSSMFDLHRE
+483 ALDSSMFQKHKE
-495 EFEYLLNGNIEK
+495 EFEYLLSGQIDR
-507 LTSIIARTELQALTL
+507 LTSVLARTELKTLTL
-522 KEYQI
+522 EEYKS
-527 QLCDFL
+527 QLCMFL
-533 LKYYK
+533 YKYYQN
-538 KQFELISKDKTLT
+538 QFILATNDKTLN
-551 FKEKSTATK
+551 FQKKANISK
-560 EFRII
+560 EFKII
-565 EQRLKGRNLLPFF
+565 EQRLKSGNLIKFF
-578 NNSFRE
+578 NFKN
-584 IPLVFSRW
+584 P
-592 DESNN
+592 

>member
-14 IDIVDIVSSFIEL
+14 IDIVDIVSSYIEL
-27 KKSGANF
+27 KKSGTSF

-39 FHGEDTPSF
+39 FHGEETPSF

-76 KLTYPEAIEKIAAL
+76 KLSYPEAIEKIAAL
-90 TNFNLEYDNNDSQAL
+90 TNFNLEYDNNDSQVL
-105 NTSILDAVNNYYQ
+105 NTSILDAVNKYYQ
-118 NNLLSNQNALQYL
+118 NNLLSTLNAIQYL
-131 NSRGITK
+131 SSRGITK

-228 ALLFGYNLARESI
+228 VLLFGYNLARESI

-259 HQAGFANS
+259 HQAGFTNS

-277 QHIPLLKKSD
+277 HHVPLLKKSD

-328 PADYVKEGRVD
+328 PADYVKEGRVE
-339 ELKSLLLSPKTSESG
+339 ELKSLFLHP
-354 FAEQKVSVK
+354 
-363 TNGVQFPRKYFVE
+363 KYFVE
-376 FALDYIVKDNLGNY
+376 FVLDYIVKDNLGNY
-390 RFDINRPE
+390 RFNINRPE
-398 EKQKIVVKIEE
+398 EKQKILIKIEE

-416 VMAEEFKGYAAHL
+416 VMAEEFKEYAAQL
-429 INLHPKYIKTQ
+429 INLHPKYIKI
-440 KTNIQKNSYQTSYSP
+440 KKLNNQKNSYKTKDNP
-455 QTKMVDITEILILQ
+455 QNKIIDISEILILQ
-469 GILNYP
+469 GIINYP
-475 DKKDIILT
+475 DKKDIILA
-483 ALDSSMFDLHRE
+483 ALDSSMFQCHKE
-495 EFEYLLNGNIEK
+495 EFEYIQMGNMQR
-507 LTSIIARTELQALTL
+507 LTSIIARTELKHLSL
-522 KEYQI
+522 EEYKD
-527 QLCDFL
+527 QLAYFL
-533 LKYYK
+533 RVFYQ
-538 KQFELISKDKTLT
+538 KQLELIMNDAGKT
-551 FKEKSTATK
+551 FIEKAKVKK
-560 EFRII
+560 EFI
-565 EQRLKGRNLLPFF
+565 EIEKRLKNGSLIRFF
-578 NNSFRE
+578 KF
-584 IPLVFSRW
+584 
-592 DESNN
+592 

>member
-14 IDIVDIVSSFIEL
+14 IDIVDIVSSYIEL
-27 KKSGANF
+27 KKSGTSF

-39 FHGEDTPSF
+39 FHGEETPSF

-76 KLTYPEAIEKIAAL
+76 KLSYPEAIEKIAAL
-90 TNFNLEYDNNDSQAL
+90 TNFNLEYDNNDSQVL
-105 NTSILDAVNNYYQ
+105 NTSILDAVNKYYQ
-118 NNLLSNQNALQYL
+118 NNLLSTLNAIQYL
-131 NSRGITK
+131 SSRGITK

-165 LSMAIELGIIDSGSN
+165 LSIAIELGIIDSGSN

-259 HQAGFANS
+259 HQAGFTNS

-277 QHIPLLKKSD
+277 QHVPLLKKSD

-328 PADYVKEGRVD
+328 PADYVKEGRVE
-339 ELKSLLLSPKTSESG
+339 ELKSLFLHP
-354 FAEQKVSVK
+354 
-363 TNGVQFPRKYFVE
+363 KYFVE
-376 FALDYIVKDNLGNY
+376 FVLDYIVKDNLGNY
-390 RFDINRPE
+390 RFNINRPE
-398 EKQKIVVKIEE
+398 EKQKILVKIED

-416 VMAEEFKGYAAHL
+416 VMAEEFKEYAAQL
-429 INLHPKYIKTQ
+429 INLHPKYIKI
-440 KTNIQKNSYQTSYSP
+440 KKLNNQKNSYKTKDNP
-455 QTKMVDITEILILQ
+455 QNKIIDISEILILQ
-469 GILNYP
+469 GIINYP
-475 DKKDIILT
+475 DKKDIILA
-483 ALDSSMFDLHRE
+483 ALDSSMFQCHKE
-495 EFEYLLNGNIEK
+495 EFEYIQMGNMQR
-507 LTSIIARTELQALTL
+507 LTSIIARTELKHLSL
-522 KEYQI
+522 EEYKD
-527 QLCDFL
+527 QLAYFL
-533 LKYYK
+533 RVFYQ
-538 KQFELISKDKTLT
+538 KQLELIMNDAGKT
-551 FKEKSTATK
+551 FIEKAKVKK
-560 EFRII
+560 EFI
-565 EQRLKGRNLLPFF
+565 EIEKRLKNGSLIRFF
-578 NNSFRE
+578 KF
-584 IPLVFSRW
+584 
-592 DESNN
+592 

>member
-14 IDIVDIVSSFIEL
+14 IDIVDIVSSYIEL
-27 KKSGANF
+27 KKSGTSF

-39 FHGEDTPSF
+39 FHGEETPSF

-76 KLTYPEAIEKIAAL
+76 KLSYPEAIEKIAAL
-90 TNFNLEYDNNDSQAL
+90 TNFDLEYDNNDSQVL
-105 NTSILDAVNNYYQ
+105 NTSILDAVNKYYQ
-118 NNLLSNQNALQYL
+118 NNLLSTLNAIQYL
-131 NSRGITK
+131 SSRGITK

-228 ALLFGYNLARESI
+228 VLLFGYNLARESI

-259 HQAGFANS
+259 HQAGFTNS

-277 QHIPLLKKSD
+277 QHVPLLKKSD

-328 PADYVKEGRVD
+328 PADYVKEGRVE
-339 ELKSLLLSPKTSESG
+339 ELKSLFLHP
-354 FAEQKVSVK
+354 
-363 TNGVQFPRKYFVE
+363 KYFVE
-376 FALDYIVKDNLGNY
+376 FVLDYIVKDNLGNY
-390 RFDINRPE
+390 RFNINRPE
-398 EKQKIVVKIEE
+398 EKQKILIKIEE

-416 VMAEEFKGYAAHL
+416 VMAEEFKEYAAQL
-429 INLHPKYIKTQ
+429 INLHPKYIKI
-440 KTNIQKNSYQTSYSP
+440 KKLNNQKNSYNTKDNP
-455 QTKMVDITEILILQ
+455 QNKIVDISEILILQ
-469 GILNYP
+469 GIINYP
-475 DKKDIILT
+475 DKKDIILA
-483 ALDSSMFDLHRE
+483 ALDSSMFQCHKE
-495 EFEYLLNGNIEK
+495 EFEYIQNGDIQR
-507 LTSIIARTELQALTL
+507 LTSIIARTELKHLTL
-522 KEYQI
+522 EEYKD
-527 QLCDFL
+527 QLAYFL
-533 LKYYK
+533 RVFYQ
-538 KQFELISKDKTLT
+538 KQLELIMNDAGKT
-551 FKEKSTATK
+551 FIEKAKLKK
-560 EFRII
+560 EFI
-565 EQRLKGRNLLPFF
+565 EIEKRLKNGSLIRFF
-578 NNSFRE
+578 KF
-584 IPLVFSRW
+584 
-592 DESNN
+592 

>member
-14 IDIVDIVSSFIEL
+14 IDIVDIVSSYIEL
-27 KKSGANF
+27 KKSGTSF

-39 FHGEDTPSF
+39 FHGEETPSF
-48 TVSPAKQI
+48 IVSPAKQI

-76 KLTYPEAIEKIAAL
+76 KLSYPEAIEKIAAL

-118 NNLLSNQNALQYL
+118 NNLFSNSNALQYL

-152 NDTISYLKNNFFD
+152 NDTITYLKNNFFD

-259 HQAGFANS
+259 HQAGFTNS

-277 QHIPLLKKSD
+277 QHVPLLKKSD
-287 AKVILGYDGDK
+287 VKVILGYDGDK

-328 PADYVKEGRVD
+328 PADYVKEGRVE
-339 ELKSLLLSPKTSESG
+339 ELKSLFLHP
-354 FAEQKVSVK
+354 
-363 TNGVQFPRKYFVE
+363 KYFVE
-376 FALDYIVKDNLGNY
+376 FVLDYIVKDNLGNY
-390 RFDINRPE
+390 RFNINRPE
-398 EKQKIVVKIEE
+398 EKQKILIKIEE

-416 VMAEEFKGYAAHL
+416 VMAEEFKEYAAQL
-429 INLHPKYIKTQ
+429 INLHPKYIKI
-440 KTNIQKNSYQTSYSP
+440 KKLNNQKNSYKTKDNP
-455 QTKMVDITEILILQ
+455 QNKIIDISEILILQ
-469 GILNYP
+469 GIINYP
-475 DKKDIILT
+475 DKKDIILA
-483 ALDSSMFDLHRE
+483 ALDSSMFQCHKE
-495 EFEYLLNGNIEK
+495 EFEYIQMGNMQR
-507 LTSIIARTELQALTL
+507 LTSIIARTELKHLSL
-522 KEYQI
+522 EEYKD
-527 QLCDFL
+527 QLAYFL
-533 LKYYK
+533 RVFYQ
-538 KQFELISKDKTLT
+538 KQLELIMNDAGKT
-551 FKEKSTATK
+551 FIEKAKVKK
-560 EFRII
+560 EFI
-565 EQRLKGRNLLPFF
+565 EIEKRLKNGSLIRFF
-578 NNSFRE
+578 KF
-584 IPLVFSRW
+584 
-592 DESNN
+592 

>member
-14 IDIVDIVSSFIEL
+14 IDIVDIVSSYIEL
-27 KKSGANF
+27 KKSGTSF

-39 FHGEDTPSF
+39 FHGEETPSF
-48 TVSPAKQI
+48 IVSPAKQI

-76 KLTYPEAIEKIAAL
+76 KLSYPEAIEKIAAL
-90 TNFNLEYDNNDSQAL
+90 TNFNLEYDNNDSQVL
-105 NTSILDAVNNYYQ
+105 NTSILDAVNKYYQ
-118 NNLLSNQNALQYL
+118 NNLLSTLNAIQYL
-131 NSRGITK
+131 SSRGITK

-228 ALLFGYNLARESI
+228 VLLFGYNLARESI

-259 HQAGFANS
+259 HQAGFTNS

-277 QHIPLLKKSD
+277 QHVPLLKKSD

-328 PADYVKEGRVD
+328 PADYVKEGRVE
-339 ELKSLLLSPKTSESG
+339 ELKSLFLHP
-354 FAEQKVSVK
+354 
-363 TNGVQFPRKYFVE
+363 KYFVE
-376 FALDYIVKDNLGNY
+376 FVLDYIVKDNLGNY
-390 RFDINRPE
+390 RFNINRPE
-398 EKQKIVVKIEE
+398 EKQKILIKIEE

-416 VMAEEFKGYAAHL
+416 VMAEEFKEYAAQL
-429 INLHPKYIKTQ
+429 INLHPKYIKI
-440 KTNIQKNSYQTSYSP
+440 KKLNNQKNSYKTKDNP
-455 QTKMVDITEILILQ
+455 QNKIIDISEILILQ
-469 GILNYP
+469 GIINYP
-475 DKKDIILT
+475 DKKDIILA
-483 ALDSSMFDLHRE
+483 ALDSSMFQCHKE
-495 EFEYLLNGNIEK
+495 EFEYIQNGDIQR
-507 LTSIIARTELQALTL
+507 LTSIIARTELKHLTL
-522 KEYQI
+522 EEYKD
-527 QLCDFL
+527 QLAYFL
-533 LKYYK
+533 RVFYQ
-538 KQFELISKDKTLT
+538 KQLELIMNDAGKT
-551 FKEKSTATK
+551 FIEKAKVKK
-560 EFRII
+560 EFI
-565 EQRLKGRNLLPFF
+565 EIEKRLKNGSLIRFF
-578 NNSFRE
+578 KF
-584 IPLVFSRW
+584 
-592 DESNN
+592 

>member
-14 IDIVDIVSSFIEL
+14 IDIVDIVSSYIEL
-27 KKSGANF
+27 KKTGANF

-48 TVSPAKQI
+48 TVSPTKQI

-76 KLTYPEAIEKIAAL
+76 KLSYPEAIEKIAAL

-105 NTSILDAVNNYYQ
+105 NTSILDAINNYYQ
-118 NNLLSNQNALQYL
+118 DNLLNNQNALQYL
-131 NSRGITK
+131 SSRGITK
-138 ESIDKFQIGYASSS
+138 ESINKFQIGYASSS
-152 NDTISYLKNNFFD
+152 NDTITYLKNNFFD

-218 SPATKLFNKS
+218 SPSSKLFNKS

-339 ELKSLLLSPKTSESG
+339 ELKSLLLHP
-354 FAEQKVSVK
+354 
-363 TNGVQFPRKYFVE
+363 KYFVE

-390 RFDINRPE
+390 RFDINRPD
-398 EKQKIVVKIEE
+398 EKQKILVKIEE

-429 INLHPKYIKTQ
+429 INLHPKYINTQ
-440 KTNIQKNSYQTSYSP
+440 KSNTLKNNYKTPNSP
-455 QTKMVDITEILILQ
+455 QNHMIDITEILILQ
-469 GILNYP
+469 GIVNDP
-475 DKKDIILT
+475 AKKEIILA
-483 ALDSSMFDLHRE
+483 ALDSSMFQKHKE
-495 EFEYLLNGNIEK
+495 EFEYLLSGQIDR
-507 LTSIIARTELQALTL
+507 LTSVLASTEL
-522 KEYQI
+522 
-527 QLCDFL
+527 
-533 LKYYK
+533 
-538 KQFELISKDKTLT
+538 KTLT
-551 FKEKSTATK
+551 LEEYKSQLCMFLYKFYKNQYLLVTNDKVLNFKEKAKISK
-560 EFRII
+560 EFNII
-565 EQRLKGRNLLPFF
+565 EKRLKEGNPIKYFNLRNQ
-578 NNSFRE
+578 
-584 IPLVFSRW
+584 
-592 DESNN
+592 

>member
-1 MISKTSIENLKNQ
+1 MLISKTSIENLKNQ

-118 NNLLSNQNALQYL
+118 NNLFSNSNALQYL

-152 NDTISYLKNNFFD
+152 NDTITYLKNNFFD
-165 LSMAIELGIIDSGSN
+165 LNIAKELGVIDSGSN

-228 ALLFGYNLARESI
+228 ALLFGYNLSRESI

-313 NDFVGGVVIFQNGQD
+313 NDFVGGVVIFQNAHD

-398 EKQKIVVKIEE
+398 EKQKILVKIEE

-440 KTNIQKNSYQTSYSP
+440 KTNTQKNSYQASYSP

-475 DKKDIILT
+475 DKKEIILA

-578 NNSFRE
+578 NLRKN
-584 IPLVFSRW
+584 
-592 DESNN
+592 

>member
-1 MISKTSIENLKNQ
+1 MISKASIENLKNQ
-14 IDIVDIVSSFIEL
+14 IDIVDIVSSYIEL
-27 KKSGANF
+27 KKSGTSF

-39 FHGEDTPSF
+39 FHGEETPSF

-76 KLTYPEAIEKIAAL
+76 KLSYPEAIEKIAAL
-90 TNFNLEYDNNDSQAL
+90 TNFNLEYDNNDSQVL
-105 NTSILDAVNNYYQ
+105 NTSILDAVNKYYQ
-118 NNLLSNQNALQYL
+118 NNLLSTLNAIQYL
-131 NSRGITK
+131 SSRGITK

-218 SPATKLFNKS
+218 SPVTKLFNKS

-259 HQAGFANS
+259 HQAGFTNS

-277 QHIPLLKKSD
+277 QHVPLLKKSD
-287 AKVILGYDGDK
+287 VKVILGYDGDK

-328 PADYVKEGRVD
+328 PADYVKEGRVE
-339 ELKSLLLSPKTSESG
+339 ELKSLFLHP
-354 FAEQKVSVK
+354 
-363 TNGVQFPRKYFVE
+363 KYFVE
-376 FALDYIVKDNLGNY
+376 FVLDYIVKDNLGNY
-390 RFDINRPE
+390 RFNINRPE
-398 EKQKIVVKIEE
+398 EKQKILIKIEE

-416 VMAEEFKGYAAHL
+416 VMAEEFKEYAAQL
-429 INLHPKYIKTQ
+429 INLHPKYIKI
-440 KTNIQKNSYQTSYSP
+440 KKLNNHKNSYKTKDNP
-455 QTKMVDITEILILQ
+455 QNKIIDISEILILQ
-469 GILNYP
+469 GIINYP
-475 DKKDIILT
+475 DKKDIILA
-483 ALDSSMFDLHRE
+483 ALDSSMFQCHKE
-495 EFEYLLNGNIEK
+495 EFEYIQMGNMQR
-507 LTSIIARTELQALTL
+507 LTSIIARTELKHLSL
-522 KEYQI
+522 EEYKD
-527 QLCDFL
+527 QLAYFL
-533 LKYYK
+533 RVFYQ
-538 KQFELISKDKTLT
+538 KQLELIMNDAGKT
-551 FKEKSTATK
+551 FIEKAKVKK
-560 EFRII
+560 EFI
-565 EQRLKGRNLLPFF
+565 EIEKRLKNGSLIRFF
-578 NNSFRE
+578 KF
-584 IPLVFSRW
+584 
-592 DESNN
+592 

>member
-1 MISKTSIENLKNQ
+1 MLISKTSIENLKNQ
-14 IDIVDIVSSFIEL
+14 IDIVDIVSSYIEL

-39 FHGEDTPSF
+39 FHSEDTASF

-76 KLTYPEAIEKIAAL
+76 KLSYPEAIEKIAAL

-118 NNLLSNQNALQYL
+118 NNLLSNQIALQYL
-131 NSRGITK
+131 YSRGITK
-138 ESIDKFQIGYASSS
+138 ESIDKFQIGYAPGS
-152 NDTISYLKNNFFD
+152 NDTINYLRNNFFD
-165 LSMAIELGIIDSGSN
+165 LNMAKELGVIDSGSN

-228 ALLFGYNLARESI
+228 VLLFGYNLARESI

-259 HQAGFANS
+259 HQAGFTNS

-277 QHIPLLKKSD
+277 QHVPLLKKSD

-328 PADYVKEGRVD
+328 PADYVKEGRVE
-339 ELKSLLLSPKTSESG
+339 ELKSLFLHP
-354 FAEQKVSVK
+354 
-363 TNGVQFPRKYFVE
+363 KYFVE
-376 FALDYIVKDNLGNY
+376 FVLDYIVKDNLGNY
-390 RFDINRPE
+390 RFNINRPE
-398 EKQKIVVKIEE
+398 EKQKILIKIEE

-416 VMAEEFKGYAAHL
+416 VMAEEFKEYAAQL
-429 INLHPKYIKTQ
+429 INLHPKYIKI
-440 KTNIQKNSYQTSYSP
+440 KKLNNQKNSYNTKDNP
-455 QTKMVDITEILILQ
+455 QNKIVDISEILILQ
-469 GILNYP
+469 GIINYP
-475 DKKDIILT
+475 DKKDIILA
-483 ALDSSMFDLHRE
+483 ALDSSMFQCHKE
-495 EFEYLLNGNIEK
+495 EFEYIQNGDIQR
-507 LTSIIARTELQALTL
+507 LTSIIARTELKHLTL
-522 KEYQI
+522 EEYKD
-527 QLCDFL
+527 QLAYFL
-533 LKYYK
+533 RVFYQ
-538 KQFELISKDKTLT
+538 KQLELIMNDAGKT
-551 FKEKSTATK
+551 FIEKAKLKK
-560 EFRII
+560 EFI
-565 EQRLKGRNLLPFF
+565 EIEKRLKNGSLIRFF
-578 NNSFRE
+578 KF
-584 IPLVFSRW
+584 
-592 DESNN
+592 

>member
-14 IDIVDIVSSFIEL
+14 IDIVDIVSSYIEL
-27 KKSGANF
+27 KKSGTSF

-39 FHGEDTPSF
+39 FHGEETPSF

-76 KLTYPEAIEKIAAL
+76 KLSYPEAIEKIAAL
-90 TNFNLEYDNNDSQAL
+90 TNFNLEYDNNDSQVL
-105 NTSILDAVNNYYQ
+105 NTSILDAVNKYYQ
-118 NNLLSNQNALQYL
+118 NNLLSTLNAIQYL
-131 NSRGITK
+131 SSRGITK

-228 ALLFGYNLARESI
+228 VLLFGYNLARESI

-259 HQAGFANS
+259 HQAGFTNS

-277 QHIPLLKKSD
+277 QHVPLLKKSD

-328 PADYVKEGRVD
+328 PADYVKEGRVE
-339 ELKSLLLSPKTSESG
+339 ELKSLFLHP
-354 FAEQKVSVK
+354 
-363 TNGVQFPRKYFVE
+363 KYFVE
-376 FALDYIVKDNLGNY
+376 FVLDYIVKDNLGNY
-390 RFDINRPE
+390 RFNINRPE
-398 EKQKIVVKIEE
+398 EKQKILIKIEE

-416 VMAEEFKGYAAHL
+416 VMAEEFKEYAAQL
-429 INLHPKYIKTQ
+429 INLHPKYIKI
-440 KTNIQKNSYQTSYSP
+440 KKLNNQKNSYNTKDNP
-455 QTKMVDITEILILQ
+455 QNKIVDISEILILQ
-469 GILNYP
+469 GIINYP
-475 DKKDIILT
+475 DKKDIILA
-483 ALDSSMFDLHRE
+483 ALDSSMFQCHKE
-495 EFEYLLNGNIEK
+495 EFEYIQNGDIQR
-507 LTSIIARTELQALTL
+507 LTSIIARTELKHLSL
-522 KEYQI
+522 EEYKD
-527 QLCDFL
+527 QLAYFL
-533 LKYYK
+533 RVFYQ
-538 KQFELISKDKTLT
+538 KQLELIMNDAGKT
-551 FKEKSTATK
+551 FIEKAKVKK
-560 EFRII
+560 EFI
-565 EQRLKGRNLLPFF
+565 EIEKRLKNGSLIRFF
-578 NNSFRE
+578 KF
-584 IPLVFSRW
+584 
-592 DESNN
+592 

>member
-118 NNLLSNQNALQYL
+118 NNLFSNSNALQYL

-152 NDTISYLKNNFFD
+152 NDTITYLKNNFFD
-165 LSMAIELGIIDSGSN
+165 LSMAIELGIIDNGSN

-228 ALLFGYNLARESI
+228 ALLFGYNLSRESI

-298 AGMEAAYK
+298 AGIEAAYK
-306 ASILLAQ
+306 ASILLVQ

-339 ELKSLLLSPKTSESG
+339 ELKSLLLHP
-354 FAEQKVSVK
+354 
-363 TNGVQFPRKYFVE
+363 KYFVE

-398 EKQKIVVKIEE
+398 EKQKILVKIEE

-440 KTNIQKNSYQTSYSP
+440 KSNTLKNNYKTPSSP
-455 QTKMVDITEILILQ
+455 QNQMVDITEILILQ

-475 DKKDIILT
+475 DKKEIIFA
-483 ALDSSMFDLHRE
+483 ALDSTMFDLHKQ
-495 EFEYLLNGNIEK
+495 EFEYLLNGDIQK
-507 LTSIIARTELQALTL
+507 LTSIIARTELKHLSL
-522 KEYQI
+522 EEYKD
-527 QLCDFL
+527 QLAYFL
-533 LKYYK
+533 RMFYK
-538 KQFELISKDKTLT
+538 KQIDLIINDDNKAFQDKA
-551 FKEKSTATK
+551 TAKK
-560 EFRII
+560 EFI
-565 EQRLKGRNLLPFF
+565 EIDRRLKSGALIKYFKL
-578 NNSFRE
+578 
-584 IPLVFSRW
+584 
-592 DESNN
+592 

>member
-14 IDIVDIVSSFIEL
+14 IDIVDIVSSYIEL

-48 TVSPAKQI
+48 TVSPVKQI

-65 GDAIKFVMEYE
+65 GDTIKFVMEYE
-76 KLTYPEAIEKIAAL
+76 KLSYPEAIEKIAAL

-105 NTSILDAVNNYYQ
+105 NTSILDTINNYYQ
-118 NNLLSNQNALQYL
+118 NNLLNNQNALQYL
-131 NSRGITK
+131 YSRGITK
-138 ESIDKFQIGYASSS
+138 ESINKFHIGYAHSST
-152 NDTISYLKNNFFD
+152 DTINYLKSNFFD
-165 LSMAIELGIIDSGSN
+165 LNIAKELGVIDSGNN

-228 ALLFGYNLARESI
+228 ALLFGYHLARESI

-249 TEGYLDVIML
+249 TEGYLDVVML
-259 HQAGFANS
+259 HQAGFTNS

-287 AKVILGYDGDK
+287 TKVILGYDGDK

-339 ELKSLLLSPKTSESG
+339 ELKSILLHP
-354 FAEQKVSVK
+354 
-363 TNGVQFPRKYFVE
+363 KYFVE
-376 FALDYIVKDNLGNY
+376 FALDYIVKDNIGNY

-398 EKQKIVVKIEE
+398 EKQRILVKIEE

-416 VMAEEFKGYAAHL
+416 VMAEEFKSYAAHL

-440 KTNIQKNSYQTSYSP
+440 KTNTQKNNYKTPKSP
-455 QTKMVDITEILILQ
+455 QNQMLDITEILILQ

-475 DKKDIILT
+475 DKKDIILA
-483 ALDSSMFDLHRE
+483 ALDISMFDLHKE
-495 EFEYLLNGNIEK
+495 EFEYLQKGDIQK
-507 LTSIIARTELQALTL
+507 LTSIIARTELKHLSLQEY
-522 KEYQI
+522 KE
-527 QLCDFL
+527 QLAYFL
-533 LKYYK
+533 RIFYK
-538 KQFELISKDKTLT
+538 KQMDLIMNDEKKAFQDKA
-551 FKEKSTATK
+551 TAKK
-560 EFRII
+560 EFI
-565 EQRLKGRNLLPFF
+565 EIDRRLKSGSLIKFF
-578 NNSFRE
+578 K
-584 IPLVFSRW
+584 L
-592 DESNN
+592 

>member
-1 MISKTSIENLKNQ
+1 MTLTHKNMISKTSIENIKNQ
-14 IDIVDIVSSFIEL
+14 IDIVDIVSSYIEL

-39 FHGEDTPSF
+39 FHSEDTASF

-65 GDAIKFVMEYE
+65 GDAIKFVMEYV
-76 KLTYPEAIEKIAAL
+76 KLSYPEAIEKIATL
-90 TNFNLEYDNNDSQAL
+90 TNFNLEYDNNDFQAL

-118 NNLLSNQNALQYL
+118 NNLLSNQNAIQYL
-131 NSRGITK
+131 YSRGITK
-138 ESIDKFQIGYASSS
+138 ESIDKFQIGYASGS
-152 NDTISYLKNNFFD
+152 NDTINYLRNNFFD
-165 LSMAIELGIIDSGSN
+165 LNMAKELGIIDSGSN

-228 ALLFGYNLARESI
+228 ALLFGYNLAKENI
-241 YQSKEIII
+241 FQSKEIII
-249 TEGYLDVIML
+249 TEGYLDVVML
-259 HQAGFANS
+259 HQAGFTNS

-287 AKVILGYDGDK
+287 AKIILGYDGDK

-339 ELKSLLLSPKTSESG
+339 ELKSLLLHP
-354 FAEQKVSVK
+354 
-363 TNGVQFPRKYFVE
+363 KYFVE

-390 RFDINRPE
+390 RFDINRLE
-398 EKQKIVVKIEE
+398 EKQKILVKIED

-440 KTNIQKNSYQTSYSP
+440 KSNTLKNNYKTPNSP
-455 QTKMVDITEILILQ
+455 QNQMIDITEILILQ

-475 DKKDIILT
+475 DKKEIILA
-483 ALDSSMFDLHRE
+483 ALDSTMFQKHKE
-495 EFEYLLNGNIEK
+495 EFEYLLSGQIDR
-507 LTSIIARTELQALTL
+507 LTSVLARTEL
-522 KEYQI
+522 
-527 QLCDFL
+527 
-533 LKYYK
+533 
-538 KQFELISKDKTLT
+538 KTLT
-551 FKEKSTATK
+551 LEEYKSQLCMFLYKYYQNQYLLVTNDKVLNFKEKAKISK
-560 EFRII
+560 EFKII
-565 EQRLKGRNLLPFF
+565 EKRLKGGSPIKYFNLRGL
-578 NNSFRE
+578 
-584 IPLVFSRW
+584 
-592 DESNN
+592 